1 VDGNTSLVTLSD
13 SGSRLGTGR
22 IIKTN
27 KTTEDEIT
35 LNSGAVNLIALLHVD
50 VVGLR
55 SKSEDT
61 ETHSSER
68 LHVTEDLLT
77 ELIGDG
83 DLFLVILRAVC
94 STGTNDTL
102 DSTLGESEELAG
114 SVILHDDGH
123 ALDIRIE
130 GKLGDLTVLVGGVVA
145 GKAETVPVKTR
156 GEDLNGNLGRVT
168 AGVPFTILLVDGGK
182 VGERSDFEELDER
195 GLGLVEELADGR
207 NRAAFITA
215 LLERKLM
222 GLAAR
227 PAHVT
232 NGRVERLSGVLDE
245 IGSLSRSPGSTGNHL
260 TLCESTS
267 LVRSNVGNSTK
278 SLKRLE
284 VTNNN
289 VSLNHALG
297 TSSHGDSQD
306 DDQTSGNHG

>member
-1 VDGNTSLVTLSD
+1 MITSKHVDGNTSLVTLSD
-13 SGSRLGTGR
+13 SGSRLRTGR

-114 SVILHDDGH
+114 SV
-123 ALDIRIE
+123 
-130 GKLGDLTVLVGGVVA
+130 
-145 GKAETVPVKTR
+145 
-156 GEDLNGNLGRVT
+156 
-168 AGVPFTILLVDGGK
+168 
-182 VGERSDFEELDER
+182 
-195 GLGLVEELADGR
+195 
-207 NRAAFITA
+207 
-215 LLERKLM
+215 
-222 GLAAR
+222 
-227 PAHVT
+227 
-232 NGRVERLSGVLDE
+232 
-245 IGSLSRSPGSTGNHL
+245 
-260 TLCESTS
+260 
-267 LVRSNVGNSTK
+267 
-278 SLKRLE
+278 
-284 VTNNN
+284 
-289 VSLNHALG
+289 
-297 TSSHGDSQD
+297 
-306 DDQTSGNHG
+306 